1 MTHLIS
7 SSDAIKS
14 RLDAFERGILVLC
27 LPVCQSKSTL
37 WLNGVCDVSY
47 VVGIFLTLKKSRCYL
62 CYWFLPYMH
71 WNLFFFPPFFLCP
84 FLSRCQKTEGE
95 RVNIFTH
102 SPLPPHTYTNSC
114 HIWFCGIWYFEQN
127 DFLIFQSNIIINFTI
142 EDCVHVKPWLPLIS
156 NGWGGRE
163 KSWRTVL
170 SDKPAI
176 GF

>member
-71 WNLFFFPPFFLCP
+71 WNLFFFL
-84 FLSRCQKTEGE
+84 LSFCALFCQDVRKLKG
-95 RVNIFTH
+95 RGLIFSHTH
-102 SPLPPHTYTNSC
+102 PSPHTHTLTAATY
-114 HIWFCGIWYFEQN
+114 
-127 DFLIFQSNIIINFTI
+127 DFVEFDILNKMTSLFSRVI
-142 EDCVHVKPWLPLIS
+142 
-156 NGWGGRE
+156 
-163 KSWRTVL
+163 
-170 SDKPAI
+170 
-176 GF
+176 